1 MAMINGLLS
10 KNELCLYS
18 QAIRVTPVVK
28 RSPMPDATHEHELTT
43 QEVWPPVFRA
53 AILGAVIAKQVN
65 YVGFADKRAA
75 TVITINS
82 FLIPIALSGLGRP
95 HWRWGILLGV
105 FASVLSILFAVISLI
120 PKRYTRKGDQKP
132 PLLHFSSIAEYTEEA
147 YIKKM
152 AEMLGDSKSIGTM
165 VARDLYRMSTVILTP
180 KFKLLKLSYIS
191 FLIGYTLALLA
202 IFAGQIQVM

>member
-1 MAMINGLLS
+1 MPDS
-10 KNELCLYS
+10 RTTKNE
-18 QAIRVTPVVK
+18 V
-28 RSPMPDATHEHELTT
+28 TT

-53 AILGAVIAKQVN
+53 SILGAVIAKQVN

-75 TVITINS
+75 TVITVNS
-82 FLIPIALSGLGRP
+82 FLIPIALSGLARP
-95 HWRWGILLGV
+95 LWRWGIVLGV
-105 FASVLSILFAVISLI
+105 AASVLSILFAVVSLI
-120 PKRYTRKGDQKP
+120 PKRYTRKGDQEP

-152 AEMLGDSKSIGTM
+152 AEMLADPTSIGKM

-191 FLIGYTLALLA
+191 FIGGYTLALMA
-202 IFAGQIQVM
+202 IFAGQFWAR